1 MKVRSTLGLAAAA
14 ILVVLPLPAM
24 AQVKATEQVKTYA
37 VSGST
42 GPELYESIGTNGPR
56 IGGMAV
62 TGTIAHTNFDLKWRR
77 NYQREGNGCRMVSAI
92 PFLTITY
99 TVPKAKSTLPAGT
112 AKLWK
117 TFSAGIL
124 AHEKVHGQQIRTMA
138 DRIYKETV
146 GFFQPDDPDC
156 KIIREVIQPLLAA
169 ASMDQRR
176 AASEFDRVEMSDGG
190 NVHQLILSL
199 VNGGR

>member
-1 MKVRSTLGLAAAA
+1 MR
-14 ILVVLPLPAM
+14 LPLAVALAIFGAAFPALS
-24 AQVKATEQVKTYA
+24 QVKATEQVKTYA

-42 GPELYESIGTNGPR
+42 GPELYESIGQNGPR

-77 NYQREGNGCRMVSAI
+77 NYQREGNGCRLVSAI

-99 TVPKAKSTLPAGT
+99 TVPKAKGALPSGT
-112 AKLWK
+112 AQLWK

-124 AHEKVHGQQIRTMA
+124 AHEKVHGDQIKAMA
-138 DRIYKETV
+138 NRIYKETV
-146 GFFQPDDPDC
+146 GFFQPNDPEC
-156 KIIREVIQPLLAA
+156 QAIRESIQPLLGA
-169 ASMDQRR
+169 ASNDQRR
-176 AASEFDRVEMSDGG
+176 QASEFDRVEMSDGG
-190 NVHQLILSL
+190 NVHQLILNL

>member
-1 MKVRSTLGLAAAA
+1 MKVSLPLGLAAA
-14 ILVVLPLPAM
+14 ILTALSFPAL
-24 AQVKATEQVKTYA
+24 AQVKATERVKTYA

-42 GPELYESIGTNGPR
+42 GHELYESIGANGPR
-56 IGGMAV
+56 IGGMGV
-62 TGTIAHTNFDLKWRR
+62 VGTIAHTNFDLKWRR
-77 NYQREGNGCRMVSAI
+77 NYQREGNGCRLVSAV

-99 TVPKAKSTLPAGT
+99 TVPKAKDALPAGT

-124 AHEKVHGQQIRTMA
+124 AHEKMHGRQIRTMA

-146 GFFQPDDPDC
+146 GFFQADDPEC
-156 KIIREVIQPLLAA
+156 RMIREAIQPLLAA
-169 ASMDQRR
+169 ASSDQRHE
-176 AASEFDRVEMSDGG
+176 ASEFDRVEMSDGG
-190 NVHQLILSL
+190 NVHQLILNL